1 MNILENIS
9 LKAFNT
15 FGIDK
20 KTKFFSV
27 AKSTEELKSLLQ
39 WARSENENVFI
50 LGGGSNILLTQDLD
64 LLVIKNE
71 IVGIKLVSE
80 TDDHA
85 IIEVGAGVD
94 WHDLVC
100 YAIAQNW
107 GGIENLSLIP
117 GTVGAS
123 PMQNIGAYGVEIKEV
138 FESLTALDRSDL
150 SMRKFEI
157 KDCRFGYRESIF
169 KHELKDKYVICTVS
183 FRLQKFPE
191 FKTSYGSIQ
200 DILKAQGIEKLSL
213 KAISNAVISIRQ
225 SKLPDPKKIGNSGS
239 FFKNPTVSIAEYEN
253 LKKIYSEM
261 PGYPNENG
269 IKIPAAWLI
278 EQTGWK
284 GKRFGDVGVH
294 QHQPLVLVNYG
305 NGEGSEIVDL
315 ARKIQKSIYDQFQIN
330 LSPEVNFI

>member
-169 KHELKDKYVICTVS
+169 KQELKDKYVICTVS

-200 DILKAQGIEKLSL
+200 DVLKAQGIEKLNL

>member
-169 KHELKDKYVICTVS
+169 KHELKDKFVICTVS

-191 FKTSYGSIQ
+191 FKTSYGAIQ
-200 DILKAQGIEKLSL
+200 DILKAEGIEKLSL

-239 FFKNPTVSIAEYEN
+239 FFKNPTVSIAEYKN

-315 ARKIQKSIYDQFQIN
+315 ARKIQKSIFDQFQIN

>member
-169 KHELKDKYVICTVS
+169 KHELKDKFVICTVS

-191 FKTSYGSIQ
+191 FKTTYGAIQ
-200 DILKAQGIEKLSL
+200 DILKAEGIEKLSL

-239 FFKNPTVSIAEYEN
+239 FFKNPTVSIAEYKN

-315 ARKIQKSIYDQFQIN
+315 ARKIQKSIFDQFQIN